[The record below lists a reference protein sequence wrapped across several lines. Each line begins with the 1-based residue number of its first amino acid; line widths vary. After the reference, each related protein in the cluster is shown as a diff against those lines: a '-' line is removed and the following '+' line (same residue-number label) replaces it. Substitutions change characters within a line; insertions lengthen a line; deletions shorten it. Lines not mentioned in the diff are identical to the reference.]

1 MIISASRRTDIPA
14 FYTPWLLNRFREG
27 RVLVRN
33 PFNRRQVAEI
43 SLSPSVVDCVVL
55 WTKNPAPLLPSIP
68 QIEAMGYPLVMQY
81 TISGC
86 DQVLES
92 GLPELSARLASF
104 QQVSRLLGP
113 ERVLWRF
120 DPIVLTGF
128 HDREQYL
135 TRFAFIAEALHGLTR
150 QCTISFVS
158 LYAKCRRNL
167 SGVDL
172 VEMADADKKM
182 FANKLA
188 SIAGRYGIRLKACCD
203 SFLVDECGVERASCI
218 DARQLGAIL
227 GENFSVKKDPG
238 QRPGCGCTLSVDI
251 GAYDSCPHGC
261 RYCYANSSLQAVRR
275 NSLAHD
281 SASPLLIGRLQ
292 GDETVRR
299 REMVSLRQP
308 QANLLATPV
317 NPAKP
322 R

>member
-14 FYTPWLLNRFREG
+14 FYSPWLLNRFREG

-33 PFNRRQVAEI
+33 PFNRCQVAEI
-43 SLSPSVVDCVVL
+43 FLNPSVVDCVVL
-55 WTKNPAPLLPSIP
+55 WTKNPAPLLPYIP
-68 QIEAMGYPLVMQY
+68 DIEAMGYPLVMQY

-86 DQVLES
+86 DQVLEP
-92 GLPELSARLASF
+92 GLPDLSARLASF
-104 QQVSRLLGP
+104 QQLSQLLGP
-113 ERVLWRF
+113 KRVLWRF
-120 DPIVLTGF
+120 DPIVLTRSL
-128 HDREQYL
+128 DLEQYL

-167 SGVDL
+167 VGVELIDRAGP
-172 VEMADADKKM
+172 VKKT
-182 FANKLA
+182 FVNNLA
-188 SIAGRYGIRLKACCD
+188 TIAARYGIGLKACCD
-203 SFLVDECGVERASCI
+203 SFLVEDCGMERASCI
-218 DARQLGAIL
+218 DGRQLGAIW
-227 GENFSVKKDPG
+227 GEHFSVKKDPG

-261 RYCYANSSLQAVRR
+261 RYCYANSSFQAVRR
-275 NSLAHD
+275 NFLAHD
-281 SASPLLIGRLQ
+281 PASPLLIGRLQ

-308 QANLLATPV
+308 QAVLFGTPDH
-317 NPAKP
+317 PSKG